1 MMLKNHFWCILKEK
15 NNFWSVKYMPKDYQ
29 TMRKA
34 SGIKEKYKDKQIEQ
48 TDLTKQT
55 IGTEKNVTKTQVQK
69 IRDTRGSIK
78 QEQGATLKKN
88 QNNKVLLK
96 LNTQLQK

>member
-1 MMLKNHFWCILKEK
+1 
-15 NNFWSVKYMPKDYQ
+15 MPEDYQ

-55 IGTEKNVTKTQVQK
+55 IGTEKKVPKTQVQK
-69 IRDTRGSIK
+69 IWDTCGSIK
-78 QEQGATLKKN
+78 QEQGATLKKKKH

>member
-1 MMLKNHFWCILKEK
+1 
-15 NNFWSVKYMPKDYQ
+15 MPKDYQ

-55 IGTEKNVTKTQVQK
+55 IGTEKKVPKTQVQK
-69 IRDTRGSIK
+69 I
-78 QEQGATLKKN
+78 
-88 QNNKVLLK
+88 
-96 LNTQLQK
+96 

>member
-69 IRDTRGSIK
+69 IRDTCGSIK

-96 LNTQLQK
+96 LNTQLLK

>member
-1 MMLKNHFWCILKEK
+1 
-15 NNFWSVKYMPKDYQ
+15 MPKDYQ

-55 IGTEKNVTKTQVQK
+55 IGTEKKVPKTQVQK
-69 IRDTRGSIK
+69 IWDTCGSIK
-78 QEQGATLKKN
+78 QEQGATLKKKTKH